1 MSKTNTKKA
10 TSPNEEKKNRTDRFI
25 DGAKDFINFANL
37 GLVVQIYW
45 SIEKGYLLICELCHC
60 ITLTCMNKRRNLCAH
75 KKIKTI
81 TLFTPKAS
89 LFQQNTNHNHETKQT
104 YDFGRWAL
112 VTKAT
117 ASTMTTKMAT
127 SKTAAETSVSTTS
140 KTTTTQLLSGSQAQT
155 PTPIPPPLKPKLDFL
170 NPKPPPNYVAGEWVG
185 WLAIVGRKNGGD
197 EEGRERH
204 GT

>member
-60 ITLTCMNKRRNLCAH
+60 ITLTCMNKWRDLCTRT
-75 KKIKTI
+75 KKKNTI

-89 LFQQNTNHNHETKQT
+89 LFQQNTNHNLETKQT

-117 ASTMTTKMAT
+117 ASTTTTKTAT
-127 SKTAAETSVSTTS
+127 SKTTAATSVSATS
-140 KTTTTQLLSGSQAQT
+140 KTTATAPTAPASRWSHGSVIKQR
-155 PTPIPPPLKPKLDFL
+155 
-170 NPKPPPNYVAGEWVG
+170 EWVVSVAPE
-185 WLAIVGRKNGGD
+185 LYTI
-197 EEGRERH
+197 ERER
-204 GT
+204 GAVSQNGDLCGVLGEKGLGF